1 MESPMTRLI
10 TFPPRMSSVGAL
22 TVALLIAGGLA
33 GESSAQVA
41 GGTISGTVTD
51 PSGGTLPQASVSITN
66 VATGVVT
73 SSSTNTEGFY
83 SVANLVSGT
92 YTVAVT
98 LTGFAEAIASGITV
112 SVGSQVTVNLRMN
125 LGAVSEQMVVTGAAV
140 LVDTTSSTLSGVVGE
155 RAIRDLPLNGRD
167 WTQLATLEPGVATV
181 RSQMGLSSERGQR
194 GLGTQITISGG
205 RPQQNN
211 YRLDGVNINDYSN
224 GGPGSVLGLNLGV
237 DAVAEF
243 SVLTSNYSAE
253 YGRTSGGVINGVT
266 RSGSN
271 EVHGDT
277 YYFGRDSALDAANY
291 FDVAG
296 KPPFYR
302 HQYGAAIGVPVKKD
316 KTFAF
321 FDYEGIRQSLG
332 LTIPDTMPTQAA
344 RQGHIH
350 DAAGNPIDVAVNPL
364 IVPYLTFFPLP
375 NGPAVGPDTGIWT
388 FTAQNVTREEF
399 ATSRVD
405 HNISQSDR
413 LFGTYMF
420 DQGRTQAPD
429 QTDAKIQQF
438 RSRRQLLTL
447 EENHT
452 FGTTFLNA
460 ARFGVS
466 RIRANIQETL
476 DAVNPAGADLSLG

>member
-1 MESPMTRLI
+1 MMRLI
-10 TFPPRMSSVGAL
+10 TFPARRLSVGAL
-22 TVALLIAGGLA
+22 TVALLITAGGVV
-33 GESSAQVA
+33 GEASAQVA

-51 PSGGTLPQASVSITN
+51 PSGGVLPQASVSITN

-98 LTGFAEAIASGITV
+98 LTGFAEEVASGITV

-194 GLGTQITISGG
+194 GLGTQMTISGG

-243 SVLTSNYSAE
+243 SVLT
-253 YGRTSGGVINGVT
+253 
-266 RSGSN
+266 
-271 EVHGDT
+271 
-277 YYFGRDSALDAANY
+277 
-291 FDVAG
+291 
-296 KPPFYR
+296 
-302 HQYGAAIGVPVKKD
+302 
-316 KTFAF
+316 
-321 FDYEGIRQSLG
+321 
-332 LTIPDTMPTQAA
+332 
-344 RQGHIH
+344 
-350 DAAGNPIDVAVNPL
+350 
-364 IVPYLTFFPLP
+364 
-375 NGPAVGPDTGIWT
+375 
-388 FTAQNVTREEF
+388 
-399 ATSRVD
+399 
-405 HNISQSDR
+405 
-413 LFGTYMF
+413 
-420 DQGRTQAPD
+420 
-429 QTDAKIQQF
+429 
-438 RSRRQLLTL
+438 
-447 EENHT
+447 
-452 FGTTFLNA
+452 
-460 ARFGVS
+460 
-466 RIRANIQETL
+466 
-476 DAVNPAGADLSLG
+476 